1 MGLTPMAIFAHARKE
16 GLKPMKF
23 PVFVQEKDSSR
34 LIRFSSVYE
43 MQSYLEAIDIENHE
57 YSAWDADGT
66 ALELGTQK
74 PVWITVEEGTN
85 DWGGLIK
92 SLCEFAVLKGIEV
105 KKEPSSSGEIE
116 ALLESIAV
124 RKS

>member
-1 MGLTPMAIFAHARKE
+1 
-16 GLKPMKF
+16 MKF
-23 PVFVQEKDSSR
+23 PVFVREKDSSR
-34 LIRFSSVYE
+34 LIKFSSVYE

-66 ALELGTQK
+66 VLELGTQM
-74 PVWITVEEGTN
+74 PVWISIEEGTN
-85 DWGGLIK
+85 DWSGLIK
-92 SLCEFAVLKGIEV
+92 ALCEFSALKGIEV